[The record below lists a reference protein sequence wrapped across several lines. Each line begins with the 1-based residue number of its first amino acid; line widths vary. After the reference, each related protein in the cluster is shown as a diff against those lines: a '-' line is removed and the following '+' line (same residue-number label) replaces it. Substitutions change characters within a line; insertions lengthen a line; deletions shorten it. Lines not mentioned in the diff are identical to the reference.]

1 MNIRIATAFL
11 LGLATMSLASLS
23 CSAEEPAPT
32 ATPAPQA
39 SAQVLEQACA
49 KVTASSHFDLVQ
61 TVTRKPLD
69 GGESDGTEST
79 LHVAGAEYHWTRESY
94 DGTKFEGIYAGGVG
108 YRRDGSSPWVEHK
121 TLDHQSTAGSFGVD
135 FTAQGWSICPQL
147 DLAEDK
153 GWVEKMGEEN
163 LDGVTTTVYATS
175 HDVVAPSPTDAN
187 YTINVALHFWVD
199 ETGQLV
205 QFRNV
210 QRFPPSPVESIP
222 GFTVSIVTKVSGVG
236 EENVITAPVLGEGNS
251 TASAQ
256 GRRERLHQHGQGRVI

>member
-1 MNIRIATAFL
+1 M
-11 LGLATMSLASLS
+11 
-23 CSAEEPAPT
+23 
-32 ATPAPQA
+32 
-39 SAQVLEQACA
+39 
-49 KVTASSHFDLVQ
+49 
-61 TVTRKPLD
+61 
-69 GGESDGTEST
+69 
-79 LHVAGAEYHWTRESY
+79 
-94 DGTKFEGIYAGGVG
+94 
-108 YRRDGSSPWVEHK
+108 
-121 TLDHQSTAGSFGVD
+121 D

-175 HDVVAPSPTDAN
+175 TMLSLPHLRTPITP
-187 YTINVALHFWVD
+187 NVALHFWVD

-210 QRFPPSPVESIP
+210 QRFPPSPVESMP
-222 GFTVSIVTKVSGVG
+222 GFTVSIVTKVSGV

-256 GRRERLHQHGQGRVI
+256 AAVGSACTNMTR